1 MRWNRVQELQLKKL
15 LKQGTEDW
23 ATSSS
28 DSATPFDAAVGAF
41 LRTGQN
47 CYSCTHHASASRGAR
62 GEAQWVRKERGDGR
76 RCRAPLRKRDG
87 DGSDPTPR
95 CWS

>member
-1 MRWNRVQELQLKKL
+1 V
-15 LKQGTEDW
+15 
-23 ATSSS
+23 ATSNSG
-28 DSATPFDAAVGAF
+28 SAAPNDDVFDVF
-41 LRTGQN
+41 LRNGQS
-47 CYSCTHHASASRGAR
+47 CYSCTHHASASREAR

-76 RCRAPLRKRDG
+76 RCRAPSKRDG